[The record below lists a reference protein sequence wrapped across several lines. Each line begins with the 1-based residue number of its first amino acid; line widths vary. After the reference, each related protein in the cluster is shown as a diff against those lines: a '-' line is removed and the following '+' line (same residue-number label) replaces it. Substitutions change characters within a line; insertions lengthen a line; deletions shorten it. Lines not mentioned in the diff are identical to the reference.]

1 MRYYKVTP
9 DIGTNFYIEG
19 NPYAIKD
26 WLIDSEIGNILTV
39 ETIEMTQAEYD
50 SLPEYTGP

>member
-9 DIGTNFYIEG
+9 DVGTNYYIEG
-19 NPYAIKD
+19 NPSAIKD
-26 WLIDSEIGNILTV
+26 WLTDSEIGNILTV

-50 SLPEYTGP
+50 ALPEYTGP